1 MRQPRPESCQQ
12 GLRLDPSCAYDDTW
26 ACPLA
31 PPENRVDVPIQAGE
45 LAYPRRD
52 G

>member
-1 MRQPRPESCQQ
+1 M
-12 GLRLDPSCAYDDTW
+12 
-26 ACPLA
+26 A